1 MKLLF
6 VAVWLL
12 GAAATVHAQDAAFA
26 PGSAAAARDAGA
38 IATARELY
46 ASARY
51 EEALALLNGLRPSEL
66 TDPREIRP
74 IEQYRSLCLLALGR
88 NDEAATSIAALVT
101 ADPFYQPGEAD
112 ASPRVRA
119 TFADVRQRLL
129 PALANEHY
137 VSAKAAYDRKAH
149 ADAERQFRDLLRLLN
164 DPQMNGR
171 LPDLRVLATGFVELA
186 AAAAAPPPAP
196 PAKPDEPAKVSTP
209 SAPAVPPEPRIYN
222 ADDEQ
227 VKAPVVIRQDVP
239 QVPASITSMTRDRAV
254 IEVIIDEQGRVAS
267 MALRIR
273 AHPQYDTMLLNAARD
288 WKYRPATL
296 NGTPVRYRKLL
307 QVSIARR

>member
-12 GAAATVHAQDAAFA
+12 AAAATVHAQDAAFA
-26 PGSAAAARDAGA
+26 PGSATAARDAGA

-88 NDEAATSIAALVT
+88 NDEAETSIAALVT

-129 PALANEHY
+129 PALASEHY
-137 VSAKAAYDRKAH
+137 TSAKAAYDRKDH

-164 DPQMNGR
+164 DPQMKGR
-171 LPDLRVLATGFVELA
+171 LADLRVLAAGFVELA
-186 AAAAAPPPAP
+186 AAAAAPPPP
-196 PAKPDEPAKVSTP
+196 PAKPETA
-209 SAPAVPPEPRIYN
+209 APAAAPANPAAPAEPRIYN
-222 ADDEQ
+222 ADDDD
-227 VKAPVVIRQDVP
+227 VKAPVVIKQDVP
-239 QVPASITSMTRDRAV
+239 QVPVSITSMARERAV
-254 IEVIIDEQGRVAS
+254 IELIIDEQGRVAS

-273 AHPQYDTMLLNAARD
+273 AHPIYDTLLLNAAKE